1 MTALLP
7 PVVEVRDVAFSYGD
21 LEIFRGLSLS
31 IARGKVVAILGGSGV
46 GKSTLLKLIGGQL
59 RPTAGSV
66 IVAGA
71 DVHRLSSADLYRLRL
86 EIGMMFQ
93 TSGLF
98 TDATVFENVAF
109 PIR

>member
-59 RPTAGSV
+59 RPTAGRG
-66 IVAGA
+66 IVGGAG
-71 DVHRLSSADLYRLRL
+71 VHPLSSAGPYRFRPG
-86 EIGMMFQ
+86 ICMIVP
-93 TSGLF
+93 TSGAF
-98 TDATVFENVAF
+98 T
-109 PIR
+109 